1 MPFINITVGPMT
13 KEKKKALIEK
23 LVEASMAVT
32 GAAEQSHT
40 VVIHE
45 MPLDALSIGK
55 TTVEEMVAAR
65 ESKK

>member
-23 LVEASMAVT
+23 LVDASMSVT

-55 TTVEEMVAAR
+55 TTVEEMRASR
-65 ESKK
+65 ENQK